1 MMRNNN
7 KKRGF
12 TLIELLAVIVILAV
26 IALIAVP
33 QILNILNRARLSA
46 AEDSAYG
53 IAKAAET
60 YVTSFMLQNNGAI
73 PSEELEFECTTDG
86 CNLKNTLTDYN
97 IENLDKLDFKG
108 KKPTSGNVYIN
119 EDGLISL
126 RLELDNFC
134 AYKSYS
140 SNEINVTNG
149 PCYENLWYTN
159 RKYPITQNGITI
171 DYDYDTQIYTINGTS
186 TNDNNKVI
194 DMTTGIID
202 YNFKKNDRYSVKMFY
217 IGGNITEN
225 GGYSVVKMDFF
236 DRNNSIF
243 FNEVQKSIANRHVST
258 LDTSSLYTIEDVVA
272 QNAKGYKC
280 SIGYWNGNGTFNNY
294 KIKVYFGKEG
304 PEEYIPNIRDI
315 K

>member
-1 MMRNNN
+1 MMTKSIKNQ
-7 KKRGF
+7 GF

-33 QILNILNRARLSA
+33 QILNILNKARLSA
-46 AEDSAYG
+46 TKDSAYG

-60 YVTSFMLQNNGAI
+60 YVTNFMLKNSGAI

-86 CNLKNTLTDYN
+86 CNLKNKLIDYN
-97 IENLDKLDFKG
+97 IKNLDKLDFKG
-108 KKPTSGNVYIN
+108 KKPASGNVYIN

-159 RKYPITQNGITI
+159 RKYPITQKGITI
-171 DYDYDTQIYTINGTS
+171 DYDYDTQIYTVNGTS
-186 TNDNNKVI
+186 TANKNLI
-194 DMTTGIID
+194 MMTPDMIN
-202 YNFKKNDRYSVKMFY
+202 YNFKENDKYSVKMFY
-217 IGGNITEN
+217 AGGNITEN
-225 GGYSVVKMDFF
+225 GGYSVVKMDFL
-236 DRNNSIF
+236 DRNDSVY
-243 FNEVQKSIANRHVST
+243 FNGVQKQIENSHVST
-258 LDTSSLYTIEDVVA
+258 LDTSRSYTIEDVVA

-280 SIGYWNGNGTFNNY
+280 SIGNWGGQVTFDNY

-304 PEEYIPNIRDI
+304 PEEYIPNIKDI